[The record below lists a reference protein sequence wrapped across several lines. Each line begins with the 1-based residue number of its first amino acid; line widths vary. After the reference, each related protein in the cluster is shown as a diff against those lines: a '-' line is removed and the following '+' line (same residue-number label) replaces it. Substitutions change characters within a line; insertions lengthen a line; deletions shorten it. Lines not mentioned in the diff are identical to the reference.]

1 MKKNIILGISGGIAA
16 YKSAEI
22 TSQLV
27 KLGYD
32 VEIIMTKN
40 ACQFI
45 QPLTFESLTKKISY
59 IDTFERTTDGE
70 VKHIELAKKA
80 DLFII
85 VPATANIIA
94 KIANG
99 IADDM
104 LTSTFLAAT
113 CPKIICPAMN
123 THMYENPVT
132 LDNIKKC
139 QHYGMQIVEPA
150 TGMLACGDVG
160 KGKLAPID
168 LIIDTIIQNTQDHYP
183 LVNKNIIVSA
193 GPTQESLDPVRFITN
208 HSSGKMG
215 YAIAKMARRMGANV
229 TLISGPS
236 HEPIPYGINYISVTS
251 ANDMFEAIKQNLD
264 DANYIIKAAAV
275 GDYNAKDIKEHKI
288 KKSEDHFTLELTK
301 TTDILKYIGQHKK
314 ANQIVCGFA
323 METENLLENAKN
335 KCIQKNCD
343 LLVANQLNIPGA
355 GFKNDTNI
363 AHLVFPDHTI
373 SYDLM
378 SKNDLA
384 KIILEAMIKIEKE
397 KEQC

>member
-1 MKKNIILGISGGIAA
+1 
-16 YKSAEI
+16 
-22 TSQLV
+22 
-27 KLGYD
+27 
-32 VEIIMTKN
+32 MTKN

-45 QPLTFESLTKKISY
+45 EPLTFESLTKKISY

-80 DLFII
+80 DLFVI

-183 LVNKNIIVSA
+183 LVNKNVLVSA

-236 HEPIPYGINYISVTS
+236 HEPYP
-251 ANDMFEAIKQNLD
+251 LW
-264 DANYIIKAAAV
+264 
-275 GDYNAKDIKEHKI
+275 
-288 KKSEDHFTLELTK
+288 
-301 TTDILKYIGQHKK
+301 
-314 ANQIVCGFA
+314 
-323 METENLLENAKN
+323 N
-335 KCIQKNCD
+335 K
-343 LLVANQLNIPGA
+343 LY
-355 GFKNDTNI
+355 F
-363 AHLVFPDHTI
+363 
-373 SYDLM
+373 SY
-378 SKNDLA
+378 
-384 KIILEAMIKIEKE
+384 
-397 KEQC
+397 QCK